1 MTDYCNTPS
10 LPSLEQALEQ
20 ILDDLPKP
28 NGYQR
33 LGLKKALQHIVYQ
46 DIHAAID
53 LPSFRNSAMD
63 GYAFQHHSDQG
74 LALIVIGCSWAGK
87 PYRGEV
93 KAGECIRVFTGA
105 YVPDSCDCVVM
116 QENTRRT
123 NESIRLTHWPQRF
136 ENIRSIGSDVQQ
148 GQRIFARGHRLKAA
162 DIGLLAACGIADIAL
177 FNPITVGFFST
188 GDELIS
194 IGSQPEL
201 GQIFDSNRYTIH
213 ALLEEAGVKPLD
225 MGVIADTPEAV
236 EAALLSAAKHCDLII
251 TSGGVSV
258 GEADFMSDVLAKIG
272 QIKLWKM
279 AIKPGKPLLFASIN
293 NSVFFGL
300 PGNPVS
306 VMVTFQQIVL
316 PALHKMMGLTTDQ
329 PALTLPA
336 IAAEDIDKQ
345 PGRMEFQRGVARKTN
360 DELSVSL
367 TGGQASHML
376 SSMSQANCL
385 IILPREN
392 TGVKK
397 GQSVNIQLLDKH
409 L

>member
-1 MTDYCNTPS
+1 VTDYCNTPS
-10 LPSLEQALEQ
+10 LPSLEQALKQ
-20 ILDDLPKP
+20 ILQDLPC
-28 NGYQR
+28 NQGYQR
-33 LGLKKALQHIVYQ
+33 LGLKKALQRIVYQ

-53 LPSFRNSAMD
+53 LPIFRNSAMD
-63 GYAFQHHSDQG
+63 GYAYHSSSNQTA
-74 LALIVIGCSWAGK
+74 ALTIVGYSWAGK

-93 KAGECIRVFTGA
+93 LAGECIRIFTGA
-105 YVPDSCDCVVM
+105 YLPESCDRVVM
-116 QENTRRT
+116 QENTHHT
-123 NESIRLTHWPQRF
+123 DNSIQLKHWPEPF

-162 DIGLLAACGIADIAL
+162 DIGLLAACGIADIAV
-177 FNPITVGFFST
+177 FSPITVGFFST

-194 IGSQPEL
+194 IGSQPKL

-336 IAAEDIDKQ
+336 IAAEDINKQ
-345 PGRMEFQRGVARKTN
+345 PGRMEFQRGVARKTG

-397 GQSVNIQLLDKH
+397 GQRVNIQLLDKH

>member
-33 LGLKKALQHIVYQ
+33 LGLKKALQRIVYQ

-63 GYAFQHHSDQG
+63 GYAFQHHSDQD

-93 KAGECIRVFTGA
+93 LAGECIRVFTGA

-123 NESIRLTHWPQRF
+123 NESIRLTHWPKRF
-136 ENIRSIGSDVQQ
+136 ENIRSIGSDIQQ
-148 GQRIFARGHRLKAA
+148 GQRLLAQGHRLKAA
-162 DIGLLAACGIADIAL
+162 DIGLLAACGIADIAV

-201 GQIFDSNRYTIH
+201 GQIYDSNRYTIH
-213 ALLEEAGVKPLD
+213 ALLEEAGIKPLD

-236 EAALLSAAKHCDLII
+236 EAALLSATKHCDLII

-345 PGRMEFQRGVARKTN
+345 PGRLEFQRGVARKTG

>member
-162 DIGLLAACGIADIAL
+162 DIGLLAACGIADIAV

-279 AIKPGKPLLFASIN
+279 
-293 NSVFFGL
+293 
-300 PGNPVS
+300 
-306 VMVTFQQIVL
+306 
-316 PALHKMMGLTTDQ
+316 
-329 PALTLPA
+329 
-336 IAAEDIDKQ
+336 
-345 PGRMEFQRGVARKTN
+345 
-360 DELSVSL
+360 
-367 TGGQASHML
+367 
-376 SSMSQANCL
+376 
-385 IILPREN
+385 
-392 TGVKK
+392 
-397 GQSVNIQLLDKH
+397 
-409 L
+409 